1 MHIDGWFRPSLCRI
15 LVLSSEK
22 SFLRLARGSSV
33 RFPPPSSSVVIAHQR
48 HDAHAPCVCRSL
60 PSNVPRLQRERAAV
74 ARLLR
79 IVLDRH
85 DVQPRRVRRRR
96 HAATPADDAEEAVDG
111 MNLFAELIHVL
122 LIIHEKRPHWDSGE
136 KLERVAGAGRGVMS
150 DVQLVAK
157 H

>member
-1 MHIDGWFRPSLCRI
+1 MCSLAECDDG
-15 LVLSSEK
+15 
-22 SFLRLARGSSV
+22 
-33 RFPPPSSSVVIAHQR
+33 
-48 HDAHAPCVCRSL
+48 D
-60 PSNVPRLQRERAAV
+60 
-74 ARLLR
+74 
-79 IVLDRH
+79 
-85 DVQPRRVRRRR
+85 
-96 HAATPADDAEEAVDG
+96 TPADDAEEAVDG